1 MEALTDLPYMVR
13 RNQHRIG
20 KAGRKSED
28 RLAKTLGGRAR
39 PASGAMP
46 GAKGD
51 LDLGVVLLEAKS
63 TMRDSMIIKLDWLA
77 KIGREA
83 RAEGKMPALS
93 VSFVDENGRPRQDG
107 EYVLIPL
114 HKFMESVS

>member
-1 MEALTDLPYMVR
+1 MTNPWKDRQARHAV
-13 RNQHRIG
+13 G
-20 KAGRKSED
+20 KS
-28 RLAKTLGGRAR
+28 GRASEKRLVRQLKGKER

-51 LDLGVVLLEAKS
+51 IDLGPVLLEAKS
-63 TMRDSMIIKLDWLA
+63 TTGKSLGVQFEWLA

-93 VSFVDENGRPRQDG
+93 VSFVTKDGQPVIDG
-107 EYVLIPL
+107 EWVMIPR
-114 HKFMESVS
+114 HKFEELIG

>member
-1 MEALTDLPYMVR
+1 MNEIPYLVR

-28 RLAKTLGGRAR
+28 RLIKQLGGKGR

-51 LDLGVVLLEAKS
+51 IEIGAFLMEAKS
-63 TMRDSMIIKLDWLA
+63 TMRDSMTIKLDWLA

-83 RAEGKMPALS
+83 RAEGKTPVLS
-93 VSFVDENGRPRQDG
+93 VSFVDEHGRPRMDG

-114 HKFMESVS
+114 YKFQEAL